1 MDQNLNQFATLIG
14 NFGFPLVLAAYLLL
28 RMEKKIESLTS
39 AITSLKNSIEN
50 RKRSSGDE

>member
-1 MDQNLNQFATLIG
+1 MDQDLNQFATLIG

-50 RKRSSGDE
+50 RKMSSG